1 MQQGVWGWQVG
12 GIIVS
17 PTRELAKQIHDVA
30 QPFLA
35 SVPGLTSAL
44 YVGGR
49 CGTLILFFLLVF
61 PFHCLEVLEPCV
73 LPGIGSGKWSSQQM
87 NLVLQLTIIGSSPC
101 FLIRSTLLRQTLGW
115 IRVEVLV
122 FS

>member
-1 MQQGVWGWQVG
+1 MVLQLGAWAWQVG

-30 QPFLA
+30 QPFVS

-49 CGTLILFFLLVF
+49 CGTVS
-61 PFHCLEVLEPCV
+61 
-73 LPGIGSGKWSSQQM
+73 GSY
-87 NLVLQLTIIGSSPC
+87 I
-101 FLIRSTLLRQTLGW
+101 STLSTILSDCMHAHEHTHAQSCMCAQASAYLARCCA
-115 IRVEVLV
+115 
-122 FS
+122 